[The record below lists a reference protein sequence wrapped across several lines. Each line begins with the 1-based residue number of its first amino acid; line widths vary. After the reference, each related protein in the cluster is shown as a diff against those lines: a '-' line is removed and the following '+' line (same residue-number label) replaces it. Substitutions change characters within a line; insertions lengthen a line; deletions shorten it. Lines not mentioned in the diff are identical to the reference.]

1 MTGSFFSVDDF
12 RTGAR
17 RRMPRIIFDA
27 LDGAAGNETAS
38 RRNRAAFEDV
48 CLQGRVLVNVEHR
61 TMQTSFLD
69 REWQVPFGI
78 APMGMCDLFWP
89 GADKAMAKLARDNG
103 LPLGVSTM
111 SSATLEQLFDLAGGN
126 AWFQL
131 YAGESDQLTHNL
143 VARAASTGY
152 QVLILTADVPAL
164 APRQHDLRN
173 GFKVP
178 FRIGPKQALDFACH
192 PQWTLATLK
201 NGRPKSRNINSVSK
215 DVTVGTRVGQFRREA
230 GRGHFDWNFL
240 RELRAQWPHK
250 LILKG
255 VMCAEDARNAVDAG
269 VDAVYVSN
277 HGGRQLD
284 SAPPAIS
291 ILPLIREALGPEYP
305 IVFDSGVRS
314 GEDIVRT
321 LASGAGFVML
331 GRPFLYALGAGGAG
345 GLSQLLSLLMN
356 ELSTVMAQLGCTHPA
371 QLDGAVRAPPR

>member
-1 MTGSFFSVDDF
+1 MTASFFSVDDF
-12 RTGAR
+12 RAGAR

-38 RRNRAAFEDV
+38 RRNSAAFEDV
-48 CLQGRVLVNVEHR
+48 YLQGRVLVNVEDR
-61 TMQTSFLD
+61 AMQTSFLGCQ
-69 REWQVPFGI
+69 WQVPFGI

-89 GADKAMAKLARDNG
+89 GADKAMARVAREVG

-111 SSATLEQLFDLAGGN
+111 SSTTLEQLFDLAGGN

-131 YAGESDQLTHNL
+131 YAGESDELTHNL

-152 QVLILTADVPAL
+152 QALILTADVPAL
-164 APRQHDLRN
+164 APRQRDLRN

-201 NGRPKSRNINSVSK
+201 NGRPKSRNVNSLPK

-269 VDAVYVSN
+269 ADAVYVSN

-284 SAPPAIS
+284 SAPAAIS
-291 ILPLIREALGPEYP
+291 MLPLIREALGPEYP

-331 GRPFLYALGAGGAG
+331 GRPFLYALGADGAG

>member
-1 MTGSFFSVDDF
+1 MTASFFSVNDF

-38 RRNRAAFEDV
+38 RRNSAAFEDV
-48 CLQGRVLVNVEHR
+48 CLQGRVLVNVEDR
-61 TMQTSFLD
+61 AMQASFLGCQ
-69 REWQVPFGI
+69 WQVPFGI

-89 GADKAMAKLARDNG
+89 GADKAMARVAREVG
-103 LPLGVSTM
+103 FPLGVSTM
-111 SSATLEQLFDLAGGN
+111 SSTTLEQLFDLAGGN

-152 QVLILTADVPAL
+152 QALILTADVPAL
-164 APRQHDLRN
+164 APRQRDLRN

-201 NGRPKSRNINSVSK
+201 NGRPKSRNINSLPK
-215 DVTVGTRVGQFRREA
+215 DATIGTRVGQFRRDA

-284 SAPPAIS
+284 SAPAAIS

-371 QLDGAVRAPPR
+371 QLDSAVRAPPR